1 VITKQLLA
9 AFPYLATDLDRL
21 RDRMAGTR
29 QVQGWPDLTEIVGHL
44 LDGVP
49 KLVRPGLALMSAYI
63 AGDPHRPVPDHV
75 IEAAVAAEHIHVG
88 TLCHD
93 DVMDEAATRRAR
105 QSVNAGW
112 GNSMAILSGDYHLGT
127 AAVVGARLGRA
138 TSAII
143 AELFQ
148 TLCRGQMIE
157 TVDRY
162 NVNRSEESY
171 IESISGKTAMLLS
184 SSCRLGALHASA
196 DADVVD
202 ALARFGIEFGIAFQ
216 INDDVLDL
224 TRSEAELGKPPGN
237 DIFEGVYTLPVL
249 RAIRGSTELH
259 DLLSPPV
266 TRTGATRAIELV
278 VASGAIEE
286 AAALGRS
293 WFESA
298 IRSLP
303 SLPGREQQ
311 IEALIAFARDLLMTL
326 PYPVASA

>member
-1 VITKQLLA
+1 MA
-9 AFPYLATDLDRL
+9 ADLDRL
-21 RDRMAGTR
+21 RDRMADTR
-29 QVQGWPDLTEIVGHL
+29 QVEGWPDLTEMVGHL

-63 AGDPHRPVPDHV
+63 VSDPRRPVPDRV
-75 IEAAVAAEHIHVG
+75 IEAAVATEHVHVG

-105 QSVNAGW
+105 PSVNARW

-127 AAVVGARLGRA
+127 AAIMAARLGPA
-138 TSAII
+138 TSTII

-171 IESISGKTAMLLS
+171 IESISAKTAMLLS
-184 SSCRLGALHASA
+184 SSCRLGALHASS
-196 DADVVD
+196 DADVID

-249 RAIRGSTELH
+249 RAIGRGTELH
-259 DLLSPPV
+259 GLLSPPV
-266 TRTGATRAIELV
+266 TRADATRAIELV

-286 AAALGRS
+286 ASILGRG

-311 IEALIAFARDLLMTL
+311 IEALVAFARELLMAF
-326 PYPVASA
+326 PDPVVSASA